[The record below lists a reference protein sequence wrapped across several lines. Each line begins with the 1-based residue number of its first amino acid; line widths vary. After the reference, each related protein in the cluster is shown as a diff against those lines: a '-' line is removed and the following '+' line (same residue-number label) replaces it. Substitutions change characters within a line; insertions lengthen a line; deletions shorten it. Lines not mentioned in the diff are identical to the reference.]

1 MNFGL
6 TPAVAPV
13 ESMASAT
20 VAFNANAVIAVIKPT
35 MPPPTAMVASRRVS
49 SERRSVL
56 QTLPRN
62 HRNAALPRPVRN
74 APVFIAAVWS
84 V

>member
-1 MNFGL
+1 
-6 TPAVAPV
+6 
-13 ESMASAT
+13 MARAT
-20 VAFNANAVIAVIKPT
+20 VAFNANAVNAVIRPT
-35 MPPPTAMVASRRVS
+35 MPPPVAMVASRRVS

-56 QTLPRN
+56 QRLPRN
-62 HRNAALPRPVRN
+62 HRNAAPPRPVRN